1 MSLTDFSIISLS
13 FSVFFFFF
21 HLDVTVLV
29 TLGTTAMKQTLKE
42 SKSETAFRFYFS
54 DLETLFP

>member
-13 FSVFFFFF
+13 FSVFFFF